1 MPMTV
6 YVELRDGKNAVE
18 DVELEF
24 DSDAEAQD
32 FFDDLTADE
41 EGGEEGEEEPEEAE
55 K

>member
-6 YVELRDGKNAVE
+6 YVELRDGKNVVE

-32 FFDDLTADE
+32 FFDDLVAEDDE
-41 EGGEEGEEEPEEAE
+41 EDGGEAEAATA
-55 K
+55 